1 MKEQNP
7 TINQLR
13 NNPAVREQAQL
24 RREASRNVAWNA
36 MLLAAIFAL
45 LLSLAA
51 CSETPDPVPLE
62 SIPAGT
68 WIETTKIAEA
78 DGEAHSVRYIV
89 DRFVREADEVAA
101 VIEAYNLS
109 AAGQVI
115 KPLENPDLEFCLM
128 EYRVKYPKDFP
139 QERYGIMDVAIPF
152 KVVSVYGGVIQVDGT
167 AYPNLSDTA
176 EIGKQPQGYDFHRGD
191 TYHGIVVFAMVK
203 DFDGYLIQEVR
214 SDDAGEEPA
223 VLIRGE

>member
-1 MKEQNP
+1 
-7 TINQLR
+7 
-13 NNPAVREQAQL
+13 
-24 RREASRNVAWNA
+24 
-36 MLLAAIFAL
+36 MLLAAAFAL
-45 LLSLAA
+45 FLSLTA
-51 CSETPDPVPLE
+51 CSDTPDPVPLD

-68 WIETTKIAEA
+68 WIETAKIAEA
-78 DGEAHSVRYIV
+78 DGEAHPVRYIV
-89 DRFVREADEVAA
+89 DRFVREPGEVAA

-115 KPLENPDLEFCLM
+115 NPLENPDLEFCLM

-152 KVVSVYGGVIQVDGT
+152 KVVSLYGGAIQVEGT
-167 AYPNLSDTA
+167 AYPNLSDTV

-203 DFDGYLIQEVR
+203 GFDEYLIQEVR
-214 SDDAGEEPA
+214 SDEAGVDPV